1 MRVNNILI
9 VGNYGAGNLGD
20 DSILG
25 GILEDL
31 KAIGFA
37 GKISVTFGGVHS
49 STDIYKGLN
58 KVPFVPAGL
67 RSRFGRGGATRRDE
81 AMRAIRDADLII
93 LGGGGLFTDE
103 ESFFAPLIWYKQASA
118 FVRAH
123 KPYICYGQSVGALK
137 SWWNRYLTKLV
148 FSRAL
153 AVHVR
158 DHESAKL
165 LEKLGIEGKKVTVG
179 IDPAISYFKEI
190 SKEISEEN
198 ARACPALAV
207 AEAGKGVGEKAA
219 KKSDILLLSLR
230 LWPKFSEKE
239 WNLHVQ
245 TAKNIAEEQNLKPVL
260 LGMDTKNEKEIS
272 LLRDVARKNDFEV
285 FEPVS
290 ARSAYE
296 GIAKA
301 KMLIGMRLH
310 SIIMATCA
318 GTSYVAIPYSPKVE
332 GFLKNHNTATLQNQA
347 FLRRVFET
355 L

>member
-1 MRVNNILI
+1 MRANSILI

-31 KAIGFA
+31 KAIGWN

-67 RSRFGRGGATRRDE
+67 RSRFGRGGAARKAE

-103 ESFFAPLIWYKQASA
+103 ERFFAPLIWYKQAAA

-153 AVHVR
+153 AVLVR

-165 LEKLGIEGKKVTVG
+165 LEKLGVSGGEGSKITVG
-179 IDPAISYFKEI
+179 VDPAISYFKEI
-190 SKEISEEN
+190 SEEN
-198 ARACPALAV
+198 ARA
-207 AEAGKGVGEKAA
+207 EEKGSTE
-219 KKSDILLLSLR
+219 KSDMLLLSLR

-245 TAKNIAEEQNLKPVL
+245 TAKNIAEEKGLRLVL
-260 LGMDTKNEKEIS
+260 LSMDTKNEKEIA
-272 LLRDVARKNDFEV
+272 LLREVARENNLDV

-296 GIAKA
+296 RIDKA
-301 KMLIGMRLH
+301 KMLMGMRLH

-318 GTSYVAIPYSPKVE
+318 GTKFVAIPYSSKVK
-332 GFLKNHNTATLQNQA
+332 GFLKNIEGEKSPLVRAHSATLQNQA
-347 FLRRVFET
+347 FLKRVFET